1 MNNYVQAGDVIELTA
16 PVGGVVVDEPVLI
29 GSLVVIP
36 TVTAA
41 ATVKFSAKV
50 TGVFEVPKATGTAWT
65 EGAKL
70 YWDVADGEFNTSSAG
85 NTLAGV
91 AATAAESADATGQ
104 IRLDGVAR

>member
-1 MNNYVQAGDVIELTA
+1 MDNYVQPGEVIELTA
-16 PVGGVVVDEPVLI
+16 PTGGVVKDVPVLI
-29 GSLVVIP
+29 GALVVIP

-41 ATVKFSAKV
+41 QTVAFSALV
-50 TGVFEVPKATGTAWT
+50 VGVATVPKATGTAWT

-70 YWDVADGEFNTSSAG
+70 YWDVADTEFNTSASG

-91 AATAAESADATGQ
+91 AAAAAASGDATGK

>member
-1 MNNYVQAGDVIELTA
+1 MKNYVSPGEVLELTA
-16 PVGGVVVDEPVLI
+16 PSGGVTKDVPVLI

-36 TVTAA
+36 TVDAA
-41 ATVKFSAKV
+41 QTLKFSALVIGVV
-50 TGVFEVPKATGTAWT
+50 TVPKATGTAWT

-91 AATAAESADATGQ
+91 AAAAAESADATGQ